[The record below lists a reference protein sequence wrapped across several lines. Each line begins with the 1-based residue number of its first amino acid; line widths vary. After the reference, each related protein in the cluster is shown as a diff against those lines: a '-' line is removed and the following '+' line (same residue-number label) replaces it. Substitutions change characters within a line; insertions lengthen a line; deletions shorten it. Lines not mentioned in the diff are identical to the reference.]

1 MGRRSNG
8 FTLIE
13 VLVVVA
19 IIALLVAILL
29 PSLARARAQGR
40 SSVCQSNLHQAGVA
54 VVTYATEYSDFIP
67 RGGNVQRYF
76 SHGDIH
82 WSIVLLK
89 QVGEKLV
96 PVFKQAQASGT
107 GMQTFPDGRSY
118 EARGITLNYLLWEK
132 LKKVNVFHCPERAAK
147 SSEEEVLSFVVNA
160 FDPKAFTG
168 GQGFADTRE
177 ATKLSLWKRPGQV
190 VYLADL
196 EDSAVSTAAAEAY
209 ELRDLSRFDAF
220 EPSDLPSGPGRE
232 RRVARAMHLNRRT
245 NCLFV
250 DGHVESP
257 DSLPRGGE
265 PDIDVSGD
273 YSLRWQRAFG
283 VERP

>member
-1 MGRRSNG
+1 MNRRSNG

-29 PSLARARAQGR
+29 PSLSRARAQAR
-40 SSVCQSNLHQAGVA
+40 ISACQSNLHQAGVA
-54 VVTYATEYSDFIP
+54 VTTYAVEYAEFIP

-76 SHGDIH
+76 SNGDIH

-89 QVGEKLV
+89 QVGEKVAPL
-96 PVFKQAQASGT
+96 FQQAQAAGRS
-107 GMQTFPDGRSY
+107 MQTFPDGRSY
-118 EARGITLNYLLWEK
+118 EARGIALNYLLWDK
-132 LKKVNVFHCPERAAK
+132 LKRVEVFHCPERAAR
-147 SSEEEVLSFVVNA
+147 SQDAEVLSYVVNA
-160 FDPKAFTG
+160 FNPKAVTG
-168 GQGFADTRE
+168 SQGFSDTRD
-177 ATKLSLWKRPGQV
+177 ATRLSLWKRPAQV
-190 VYLADL
+190 VYLADM
-196 EDSAVSTAAAEAY
+196 EDSAVSEAAKEAY
-209 ELRDLSRFDAF
+209 GFRDLSRFDAF
-220 EPSDLPSGPGRE
+220 EPSHLPSGPGRD

-245 NCLFV
+245 SCLFV
-250 DGHVESP
+250 DGHVEGL

-265 PDIDVSGD
+265 PDIDVSGS

>member
-1 MGRRSNG
+1 MHRSSKG

-29 PSLARARAQGR
+29 PALSRARAQGR
-40 SSVCQSNLHQAGVA
+40 SSLCRSNLHQAGVA
-54 VVTYATEYSDFIP
+54 VMTYAVEYSDFIP

-76 SHGDIH
+76 SNGDIH

-89 QVGEKLV
+89 QVGERLV
-96 PVFKQAQASGT
+96 PVFQQAQAAGT

-118 EARGITLNYLLWEK
+118 EARGIRLNYLLWER
-132 LKKVNVFHCPERAAK
+132 LKRVEVFHCPERSTK
-147 SSEEEVLSFVVNA
+147 SQEPEVLSFVVNA
-160 FDPKAFTG
+160 FNPKAFSA
-168 GQGFADTRE
+168 GQGFADTND
-177 ATKLSLWKRPGQV
+177 ATRLSLWRRPGQV
-190 VYLADL
+190 VYLADMEL
-196 EDSAVSTAAAEAY
+196 STLSTAAADAY
-209 ELRDLSRFDAF
+209 RFRDLSRFDAF
-220 EPSDLPSGPGRE
+220 EPSHLPSGPGGE
-232 RRVARAMHLNRRT
+232 RRIARAMHLDRRT

-250 DGHVESP
+250 DGHVESI

-273 YSLRWQRAFG
+273 YSLRWQRVFG

>member
-1 MGRRSNG
+1 MNRRAKG

-19 IIALLVAILL
+19 IMALLVAILL
-29 PSLARARAQGR
+29 PALSRARAQGR

-54 VVTYATEYSDFIP
+54 VMTYATEYAEFVP

-76 SHGDIH
+76 SNGDIH

-89 QVGEKLV
+89 QVGEKV
-96 PVFKQAQASGT
+96 APVFQQAQAAGT

-118 EARGITLNYLLWEK
+118 EARGIKLNYLLWEK
-132 LKKVNVFHCPERAAK
+132 LKKVDVFHCPDRSVK
-147 SSEEEVLSFVVNA
+147 SQEDEVLSYVVNA
-160 FDPKAFTG
+160 FDPKAFIG
-168 GQGFADTRE
+168 GKGFADTSD

-196 EDSAVSTAAAEAY
+196 EDSTVSTAAGEAY
-209 ELRDLSRFDAF
+209 RFKDLSRFDAF

-265 PDIDVSGD
+265 PDIDVSGS